1 MKIAENMR
9 LDELL
14 QMYVSKRLQ
23 DGAESTIRQY
33 QIAIRHLGDFVGK
46 PPTLDHLDPEYVEG
60 TMFAM
65 RKLGAAPRT
74 ANKLRACFL
83 ALGNFAAKKRLLPE
97 FPEYTT
103 VKEPRRAPVAWS
115 LEQLRAL
122 WESCDNATGEIGYM
136 PARLWW
142 RGLHSVMW
150 DTAER
155 IEAVM
160 SLQWS
165 DIDLS
170 TGWVTFRAET
180 RKNRAADHQGK
191 LHFETVELLKT
202 CKRAQAKSV
211 QGQLAVFPWTL
222 GRGTLYYYYNKILE
236 RAGLPTDR
244 TCKFHRIRKSAATHF
259 EALGGNA
266 TSLLGHADGRV
277 TKRHYLDVRFLGLK
291 SASDIL
297 ARPDAV
303 SVVHEANAP
312 EGVG

>member
-1 MKIAENMR
+1 MHATDSMT
-9 LDELL
+9 LTELL
-14 QMYVSKRLQ
+14 QLYVAKKLQ
-23 DGAESTIRQY
+23 DGAPSTIRQY
-33 QIAIRHLGDFVGK
+33 EINIRHLADYVGRT
-46 PPTLDHLDPEYVEG
+46 PTLEHLQPEYVEG

-74 ANKLRACFL
+74 ANKLRACFH
-83 ALGNFAAKKRLLPE
+83 ALGTFAAKRRLVPE
-97 FPEYTT
+97 FPDYQTL
-103 VKEPRRAPVAWS
+103 KEPRRAPSAWS

-122 WESCDNATGEIGYM
+122 WESCDAATGEIGYM
-136 PARLWW
+136 PARFWW

-160 SLQWS
+160 SLQWK
-165 DIDLS
+165 DIDFS
-170 TGWVTFRAET
+170 TGWVLFRAET
-180 RKNRAADHQGK
+180 RKGRAADSQGK
-191 LHFETVELLKT
+191 LHFETAELLKS
-202 CKRAQAKSV
+202 CKKLQQKNAA
-211 QGQLAVFPWTL
+211 GEPLVFPWTL
-222 GRGTLYYYYNKILE
+222 GSGTLYYYYNKILE

-244 TCKFHRIRKSAATHF
+244 YCKFHKIRKSSATHF

-291 SASDIL
+291 SAADVL
-297 ARPDAV
+297 VRPNAV
-303 SVVHEANAP
+303 PVVPEVHAP